1 MIRTKRMIMTTKS
14 AIQSAFILLIFSVFL
29 LATSCKENST
39 PRPYGYFRVDMPAH
53 DYKVFNQ
60 NNYPYSFEFSNS
72 AKIIPRSEIGEQY
85 WIDIQYPSLN
95 ANIYCSYKPV
105 RSDLF
110 RLVED
115 TRSIVYRHLIKAD
128 DIAEIPYENPEKR
141 VYGILYELS
150 GNTASPV
157 QFILTDSTKHFF
169 RGALYFESVPNQ
181 DSIAPMSQYVLQDIM
196 RLMESFEW
204 KKLKEDR

>member
-1 MIRTKRMIMTTKS
+1 MIMTTKS

-39 PRPYGYFRVDMPAH
+39 PRPYGYFRVDMPDH

-95 ANIYCSYKPV
+95 AHIYCSYKPV

-115 TRSIVYRHLIKAD
+115 TRSIVYKHLVKAD

>member
-1 MIRTKRMIMTTKS
+1 MTTKS
-14 AIQSAFILLIFSVFL
+14 AIQTAFIVLIFSVFL

-39 PRPYGYFRVDMPAH
+39 PRPYGYFRVDMPSH
-53 DYKVFNQ
+53 DYSVFNQ

-72 AKIIPRSEIGEQY
+72 AKVIPRNETGEQY

-110 RLVED
+110 NLVED
-115 TRSIVYRHLIKAD
+115 TRNIVYKHLVKAD
-128 DIAEIPYENPEKR
+128 DIAEIPYENPEKK

-181 DSIAPMSQYVLQDIM
+181 DSIAPMSQYVLQDIIK
-196 RLMESFEW
+196 LMESFEW
-204 KKLKEDR
+204 KK